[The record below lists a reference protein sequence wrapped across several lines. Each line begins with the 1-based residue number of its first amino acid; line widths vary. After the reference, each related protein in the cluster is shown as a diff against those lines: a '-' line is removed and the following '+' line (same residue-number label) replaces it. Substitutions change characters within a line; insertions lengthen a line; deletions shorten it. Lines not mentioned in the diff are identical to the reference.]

1 MTTVPFNVTALDTSV
16 ATSRSAQMQ
25 NSPPPQLQSTDAT
38 AVFYVK
44 LSDMSSVFKF
54 QTDATDLNDLSSSDV
69 KYYVF
74 KKNWSHQLKLN
85 FTHAMMNKNE
95 SNGALTNGGGTGAF
109 TPSKSLIKHDFLRYI
124 ALTLFNTINGVDLF
138 ANETEMLENLAY
150 QGEITRVG
158 IESVLDTISTTS
170 ADITMNVDTFGN
182 RYLTDFDNTITNISR
197 ELFNQIVHYDSSR
210 LSSIL
215 NTEEIQSIP
224 FIENDSLNIK
234 LTIIPT
240 ENQHLLT
247 GVSEILERTYNIK
260 IIMKTDI
267 SGSNTVVVDSVS
279 FPNSYPYASNVI
291 NIPANT
297 PAVYADA
304 SPPQSIPIM
313 RYGYNGW
320 YYTNS
325 DSWVNV
331 DPTVRD
337 KINWYLPP
345 NSEISTVGDLR
356 YIRMNLCVFNRTSTP
371 FITVYTKATGSGDT
385 GGWFKSKRNYIIWN
399 ANSLTNGTKYCFYV
413 NLNSYNTAPLSI
425 GHNNSLLT
433 LSNVASSNV
442 GSFASTEV
450 LFAIS
455 IGSDSGTARGNV
467 EFTLSNVIIGD
478 ASGEKEYGYL
488 AV

>member
-1 MTTVPFNVTALDTSV
+1 MSTVPFNVTALDTSV
-16 ATSRSAQMQ
+16 ERSRSAQIE
-25 NSPPPQLQSTDAT
+25 NSPPQLPLTDAT

-54 QTDATDLNDLSSSDV
+54 QTDATNLNDLSNSEV

-85 FTHAMMNKNE
+85 FSHAMMNKNE
-95 SNGALTNGGGTGAF
+95 SIGALTNNGGAVEF
-109 TPSKSLIKHDFLRYI
+109 APSKLLVKHDFLRYI

-138 ANETEMLENLAY
+138 SNETEMLENLAY
-150 QGEITRVG
+150 QGEVTRVG

-170 ADITMNVDTFGN
+170 PDITMNIDASGN
-182 RYLTDFDNTITNISR
+182 RYMTDSDNTITNISR
-197 ELFNQIVHYDSSR
+197 ELLNQIVHYDSSR
-210 LSSIL
+210 LEPIL
-215 NTEEIQSIP
+215 NTQEIQSIP

-234 LTIIPT
+234 LTILPT

-260 IIMKTDI
+260 IVMKTDI
-267 SGSNTVVVDSVS
+267 SGLNTVVTDSVS
-279 FPNSYPYASNVI
+279 YPNSYPYSANLI

-304 SPPQSIPIM
+304 SPPQPIPIV

-331 DPTVRD
+331 NPTVYN

-371 FITVYTKATGSGDT
+371 FITIYTKATGNGDT
-385 GGWFKSKRNYIIWN
+385 GGWYKSKRTYIILN

-413 NLNSYNTAPLSI
+413 NLNSHNTAPLSI
-425 GHNNSLLT
+425 GHNNMLLT
-433 LSNVASSNV
+433 LNNIASSNV

-455 IGSDSGTARGNV
+455 IGSDSGASRGNV
-467 EFTLSNVIIGD
+467 EFTLLNVIIGD
-478 ASGEKEYGYL
+478 TSGEKEYGYL
-488 AV
+488 PV